1 MPKDATHALHDGLLQ
16 LFLRNGLW
24 QARVYL
30 GHGRYLWRS
39 LKTVDLARAKQLGTQ
54 LFYETQ
60 FKLKAGLPTHQRSLD
75 TVISEYVSWRERDN
89 AQGKAAHN
97 STSKFTSD
105 HMLRQVQRVVKF
117 WRAYAGNRAIE
128 VVDDKVLSGYVSW
141 RKSYYENMAQLPRN
155 AQLHPADKTLQWE
168 IMLGKAIIKFA
179 HDQGYRGNKPLPT
192 FTFVPKVKRVRPAF
206 TIPEYRVLYRAMRA
220 WIAEADNPRSAYM
233 RQLLRDYVL
242 VLANSGIRVGE
253 ANHLR
258 VSDVVPFVD
267 ALGRHNVELHVTGK
281 TGSRVVI
288 PRVAV
293 AKYVS
298 RVLALRDNHSAHDL
312 VFVMQDG
319 GAIITLID
327 QFNTVLDRA
336 GITHNSSG
344 DKFTLY
350 SLRHFYAV
358 MSIRAGIDIYMIARN
373 MGTSVAM
380 IEAYYGKSATPAAR
394 AAQLGGE
401 LHG

>member
-1 MPKDATHALHDGLLQ
+1 MPANPTHSLHDGLLQ

-24 QARVYL
+24 QARLYL
-30 GHGRYLWRS
+30 GDGRYLWRS
-39 LKTVDLARAKQLGTQ
+39 LKTVDFARAKDLGTQ

-60 FKLKAGLPTHQRSLD
+60 FKLKSGLPTHQRSFL
-75 TVISEYVSWRERDN
+75 TVINEYVTWRERDN

-97 STSKFTSD
+97 SSSKFTSD
-105 HMLRQVQRVVKF
+105 AMLRQVQRVAKF
-117 WRAYAGNRAIE
+117 WRTYAGNRAIE
-128 VVDDKVLSGYVSW
+128 VIDDKALAGYVSW
-141 RKSYYENMAQLPRN
+141 RKAYYENMAQLPQN
-155 AQLHPADKTLQWE
+155 AKLHPADKTLQWE

-179 HDQGYRGNKPLPT
+179 HDAGYRGNKPLPT

-206 TIPEYRVLYRAMRA
+206 TIPEYRALYRAMRA
-220 WIAEADNPRSAYM
+220 WILEADNPRSGYT

-253 ANHLR
+253 ANNLR
-258 VSDVVPFVD
+258 VRDVVPFVD
-267 ALGRHNVELHVTGK
+267 ALGRHNVELWVRGK
-281 TGSRVVI
+281 TGERTVI

-293 AKYVS
+293 AKYIT
-298 RVLALRDNHSAHDL
+298 RVLALRDHAAPDDL

-319 GAIITLID
+319 GEIITLID
-327 QFNTVLDRA
+327 QFNQVLARA
-336 GITHNSSG
+336 GILTNSAG

-358 MSIRAGIDIYMIARN
+358 MSIRSGIDIYMISRN

-394 AAQLGGE
+394 AAQLGGQSYR
-401 LHG
+401 

>member
-1 MPKDATHALHDGLLQ
+1 MPKDQTHSLHDGLLQ

-30 GHGRYLWRS
+30 GDGRYLWRS
-39 LKTVDLARAKQLGTQ
+39 LKTVDFARAKDLGTQ

-60 FKLKAGLPTHQRSLD
+60 FKLKAGLPTHQRSFL
-75 TVISEYVSWRERDN
+75 TVINEYVAWRERDN
-89 AQGKAAHN
+89 AQGRAAGN

-105 HMLRQVQRVVKF
+105 AMLRQVQRVAKF

-128 VVDDKVLSGYVSW
+128 VVDDKVLSGYVNW
-141 RKSYYENMAQLPRN
+141 RKAYYQDMPELPKN
-155 AQLHPADKTLQWE
+155 ARLHPADKTLQWE

-179 HDQGYRGNKPLPT
+179 HDAGYRGNKPLPT

-206 TIPEYRVLYRAMRA
+206 TIPEYRALYRAMRA
-220 WIAEADNPRSAYM
+220 WILEADNPRSRYT

-253 ANHLR
+253 ANNLR
-258 VSDVVPFVD
+258 VRDVVPFVD
-267 ALGRHNVELHVTGK
+267 ALGRHNVELWVKGK
-281 TGSRVVI
+281 TGHRVVI

-293 AKYVS
+293 AKYIA
-298 RVLALRDNHSAHDL
+298 RVLALRDHVAPDDL

-319 GAIITLID
+319 GEIITLID
-327 QFNTVLDRA
+327 QFNTVLTRA
-336 GITHNSSG
+336 GILTNSAG

-358 MSIRAGIDIYMIARN
+358 MSIRSGIDIYMISRN

-380 IEAYYGKSATPAAR
+380 IEAHYGKSATPAAR
-394 AAQLGGE
+394 AAQLGGQSY
-401 LHG
+401 G

>member
-1 MPKDATHALHDGLLQ
+1 MCLLNDLHAFQDGKLQ
-16 LFLRNGLW
+16 LRTRNGIW
-24 QARVYL
+24 QARIYL
-30 GHGRYLWRS
+30 GDRRYLWRS
-39 LKTVDLARAKQLGTQ
+39 LKTSNFERATQLASE

-60 FKLKAGLPTHQRSLD
+60 FKLKSGLPVHQRSFD

-105 HMLRQVQRVVKF
+105 HMLRQVKRVVKF
-117 WRAYAGNRAIE
+117 WRSYAGNRAIE
-128 VVDDKVLSGYVSW
+128 VVDDKLLAGYVSW
-141 RKSYYENMAQLPRN
+141 RKAYYENMVELPRN

-179 HDQGYRGNKPLPT
+179 HDAGYRGNKPLPT

-220 WIAEADNPRSAYM
+220 WIAEADNPRSRYM

-253 ANHLR
+253 ANTLR

-267 ALGRHNVELHVTGK
+267 ALGRHNVELHVRGK
-281 TGSRVVI
+281 TGARVVI

-293 AKYVS
+293 AKYIK
-298 RVLALRDNHSAHDL
+298 RVLALRDNHSVHDP

-327 QFNTVLDRA
+327 QFNQVLDRA
-336 GITHNSSG
+336 QCLSLNAGGIG
-344 DKFTLY
+344 VDG
-350 SLRHFYAV
+350 R
-358 MSIRAGIDIYMIARN
+358 
-373 MGTSVAM
+373 
-380 IEAYYGKSATPAAR
+380 
-394 AAQLGGE
+394 GG
-401 LHG
+401 L